1 LKFYAP
7 AISTVDGHAELS
19 PSRRSHRLALTTGR
33 VYIELHTALTL
44 RRVFVA
50 IMGFALDILKSK
62 RLVLLGVFLG
72 FAAAAVA
79 GATPSPGNSNAAEF
93 YRGKT
98 VRIVV
103 GFPAGGGYDAY
114 SRLIARHLGKQIPGN
129 PTVIVDNMA
138 GAGSIVAANHV
149 YHAAIK
155 DGTVIGN
162 VSGPIILEQLF
173 GNPAAQFDMAKFH
186 YLGVPAAEVY
196 LMLVSRR
203 SGITRLDDLLGAKP
217 RQATIGG
224 IPNTTIEHAPL
235 LMREVIGT
243 NIKVV
248 SGYKGSADIRLA
260 IDSGEID
267 GFFNTWTSAKIAAL
281 ELIRGGEWRILA
293 QLTDIP
299 LSDLPDSMVPKIS
312 GITKHEDQRQLLRL
326 GSAVPSQFAK
336 TYVMAPGVP
345 EERIQAMAAALMQT
359 WNDKE
364 FLHDAEKAKVE
375 ISPISGN
382 KTKALVRQFLGMP
395 AEVKLKLQKIIHG
408 QR

>member
-1 LKFYAP
+1 
-7 AISTVDGHAELS
+7 
-19 PSRRSHRLALTTGR
+19 
-33 VYIELHTALTL
+33 
-44 RRVFVA
+44 
-50 IMGFALDILKSK
+50 MGFALDILKSK
-62 RLVLLGVFLG
+62 RLVLLGIFFG
-72 FAAAAVA
+72 CAAAAVA
-79 GATPSPGNSNAAEF
+79 GATPSHGNSSATEF

-98 VRIVV
+98 LRIVV

-114 SRLIARHLGKQIPGN
+114 SRLIARHLSKQIPGN

-149 YHAAIK
+149 YHAAVK

-162 VSGPIILEQLF
+162 ISGPIILEQLF

-203 SGITRLDDLLGAKP
+203 SGVTRLEELLGAKP

-235 LMREVIGT
+235 LMRDVIGA

-248 SGYKGSADIRLA
+248 SGYKGSADIRQA

-293 QLTDIP
+293 QLTDNP
-299 LSDLPDSMVPKIS
+299 LPDLPDGTVPNIS
-312 GITKHEDQRQLLRL
+312 TITKQEDQRQLLRL

-345 EERIQAMAAALMQT
+345 EERVQAIAAALWQT
-359 WNDKE
+359 WSDKE
-364 FLHDAEKAKVE
+364 FLHDAEKAKIE
-375 ISPISGN
+375 IGPISGG